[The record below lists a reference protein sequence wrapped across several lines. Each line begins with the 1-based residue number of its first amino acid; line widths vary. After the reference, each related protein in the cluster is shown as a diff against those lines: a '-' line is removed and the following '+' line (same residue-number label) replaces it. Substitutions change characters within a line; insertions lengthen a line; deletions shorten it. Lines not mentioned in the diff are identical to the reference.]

1 MIGLEPKTG
10 IEPAKVY
17 ILADRAVCA
26 YLAAAT
32 GAGPCVRDA
41 ARYDTFGSPVLTD
54 SAQES
59 RSKNKKRAAAIE
71 GIHPPPPPKRMQMTY
86 IVVVVGYVLMLLG
99 ISVYKSRSVKSA
111 EDFMVAGRS
120 VPVYMLVATLVCTWI
135 GSGSLFGT
143 AGLTFRTGLSELWF
157 SAGAWVG
164 ILVIYMIAARVRRIA
179 QYTLTDL
186 LEKRYNQLA
195 KVLGTITIIIAYMVI
210 AGYQF
215 KGGGRFIAIL
225 SDGSIS
231 LETGM
236 IIAAFLIVG
245 FTVLAGMVSIVSI
258 DIFNGSIMLVAM
270 VLTLPFAI
278 SGHGGLDAVITT
290 IQQTQPTH
298 LSLMG
303 GHDFVWVVG
312 IALPTFLLLM
322 SESSMYQK
330 FSSADNEANARKAVM
345 GMFIGVVVVETLMM
359 LIALVGFAIYADD
372 PRFFLVDGSINRAMA
387 EEIILRIGFEQLP
400 VVIGSLLLAAGAAIV
415 ISTGNTFLMVT
426 STNVTRDIF
435 QAFFYKN
442 ATASQILWIQ
452 RACIVGIGLLAYLMM
467 SQFDT
472 ILEMALM
479 SYTMI
484 GASLAPPLLAAF
496 FWKRVTCAGGVA
508 SIASGML
515 TVVIIAVL
523 NSVYKGSAEGIN
535 VLGVSFPMDTDY
547 IAIPAVIV
555 SVTTL
560 VVVSLLTAKPQQSD
574 WEEFIE
580 A

>member
-1 MIGLEPKTG
+1 MIY
-10 IEPAKVY
+10 A
-17 ILADRAVCA
+17 AVV
-26 YLAAAT
+26 T
-32 GAGPCVRDA
+32 
-41 ARYDTFGSPVLTD
+41 
-54 SAQES
+54 
-59 RSKNKKRAAAIE
+59 I
-71 GIHPPPPPKRMQMTY
+71 
-86 IVVVVGYVLMLLG
+86 YVLMLLG
-99 ISVYKSRSVKSA
+99 ISVYKSRTVKTD
-111 EDFMVAGRS
+111 EDFMVAGRG

-143 AGLTFRTGLSELWF
+143 AGLTFRTGISELWF
-157 SAGAWVG
+157 SSGAWVG
-164 ILVIYMIAARVRRIA
+164 ILVVYMIAARVRRIA

-186 LEKRYNQLA
+186 LEKRYSQLA

-215 KGGGRFIAIL
+215 KGGGRFISIL
-225 SDGSIS
+225 SDGSITP
-231 LETGM
+231 ETGM

-258 DIFNGSIMLVAM
+258 DIFNGSIMLLAM
-270 VLTLPFAI
+270 IVTLPFAVM
-278 SGHGGLDAVITT
+278 GHGGVEAVITT
-290 IQQTQPTH
+290 IQQTEPTH

-303 GHDFVWVVG
+303 GHDFVWVFG

-330 FSSADNEANARKAVM
+330 FSSADSAQNARRAVM
-345 GMFIGVVVVETLMM
+345 GMFIGVVVIETLMM

-372 PRFFLVDGSINRAMA
+372 PRFFLDDGSVNRAMA
-387 EEIILRIGFEQLP
+387 EEIILRIGFEQMP
-400 VVIGSLLLAAGAAIV
+400 AIVGSMLLAAGSAII

-435 QAFFYKN
+435 QAFFFRD
-442 ATASQILWIQ
+442 ASSSQVVWIQ
-452 RACIVGIGLLAYLMM
+452 RTCIVGIGLLAYLMM
-467 SQFDT
+467 SQFET

-496 FWKRVTCAGGVA
+496 FWKRVTRTAGVA
-508 SIASGML
+508 SIAAGML
-515 TVVIIAVL
+515 TVIFIAVM
-523 NSVYKGSAEGIN
+523 NSIFKDSGTTFLGI
-535 VLGVSFPMDTDY
+535 SFPMDTDY

-560 VVVSLLTAKPQQSD
+560 VVVSLLTPKPA
-574 WEEFIE
+574 EEEWQEFMGDQPVVPPKP
-580 A
+580 

>member
-1 MIGLEPKTG
+1 MI
-10 IEPAKVY
+10 Y
-17 ILADRAVCA
+17 IAVVC
-26 YLAAAT
+26 
-32 GAGPCVRDA
+32 
-41 ARYDTFGSPVLTD
+41 F
-54 SAQES
+54 
-59 RSKNKKRAAAIE
+59 
-71 GIHPPPPPKRMQMTY
+71 
-86 IVVVVGYVLMLLG
+86 YVLMLLG
-99 ISVYKSRSVKSA
+99 ISVYKSRTVKTD
-111 EDFMVAGRS
+111 EDFMVAGRG

-143 AGLTFRTGLSELWF
+143 AGLTFRTGISELWF

-164 ILVIYMIAARVRRIA
+164 ILVVYKIAGRVRRIA

-186 LEKRYNQLA
+186 LEKRYSQVA

-215 KGGGRFIAIL
+215 KGGGRFISIL
-225 SDGSIS
+225 SEGSIS
-231 LETGM
+231 PETGM
-236 IIAAFLIVG
+236 IIAALLIVG

-258 DIFNGSIMLVAM
+258 DIFNGSIMLLAM
-270 VLTLPFAI
+270 IVTLPFAI
-278 SGHGGLDAVITT
+278 IGHGGVEAVITT
-290 IQQTQPTH
+290 IQQQQPSH

-303 GHDFVWVVG
+303 GHNFVWVVG

-330 FSSADNEANARKAVM
+330 FSSADNARNAKRAVM

-372 PRFFLVDGSINRAMA
+372 PRFFMADGSINRAMA

-400 VVIGSLLLAAGAAIV
+400 VVVGSLLLAAGAAIV

-435 QAFFYKN
+435 QAFLFRN
-442 ATASQILWIQ
+442 ATSSQIVWIQ
-452 RACIVGIGLLAYLMM
+452 RACIIGIGVLAYLMM
-467 SQFDT
+467 SQFET
-472 ILEMALM
+472 ILEMALI

-496 FWKRVTCAGGVA
+496 FWKRVTRIAGVM

-515 TVVIIAVL
+515 TVMTIAVL
-523 NSVYKGSAEGIN
+523 NSVFKSGGSTI
-535 VLGVSFPMDTDY
+535 FPMDTDY
-547 IAIPAVIV
+547 IAIPALIV

-560 VVVSLLTAKPQQSD
+560 VVVSLVTPKPLESD
-574 WEEFIE
+574 WQEFVQE
-580 A
+580 

>member
-1 MIGLEPKTG
+1 MI
-10 IEPAKVY
+10 Y
-17 ILADRAVCA
+17 I
-26 YLAAAT
+26 T
-32 GAGPCVRDA
+32 
-41 ARYDTFGSPVLTD
+41 
-54 SAQES
+54 
-59 RSKNKKRAAAIE
+59 
-71 GIHPPPPPKRMQMTY
+71 
-86 IVVVVGYVLMLLG
+86 VVSIYVLMLLG
-99 ISVYKSRSVKSA
+99 ISVYKSRTVKTD
-111 EDFMVAGRS
+111 EDFMVAGRG

-157 SAGAWVG
+157 SSGAWVG
-164 ILVIYMIAARVRRIA
+164 ILVVYMIAARVRRIA

-186 LEKRYNQLA
+186 LEKRYSQLA

-215 KGGGRFIAIL
+215 KGGGRFISIL

-231 LETGM
+231 PETGM
-236 IIAAFLIVG
+236 VIAAFLIVG

-270 VLTLPFAI
+270 VVTLPFAI
-278 SGHGGLDAVITT
+278 AGHGGIDAVITT
-290 IQQTQPTH
+290 INETQPSH

-303 GHDFVWVVG
+303 GHDFVWVFG

-330 FSSADNEANARKAVM
+330 FSSADSAQNARRAVM
-345 GMFIGVVVVETLMM
+345 GMFIGVVVIETLMM

-372 PRFFLVDGSINRAMA
+372 PRFFMDDGSVNRAMA

-400 VVIGSLLLAAGAAIV
+400 AVVGSVLLAAAAAII

-435 QAFFYKN
+435 QAFFYRN
-442 ATASQILWIQ
+442 ATSSQIVWIQ
-452 RACIVGIGLLAYLMM
+452 RACIVGIGVLAYLMM
-467 SQFDT
+467 SQFET

-496 FWKRVTCAGGVA
+496 FWKRVTRIAGVL

-515 TVVIIAVL
+515 TVITIAVL
-523 NSVYKGSAEGIN
+523 NSIFKDSGTTIF
-535 VLGVSFPMDTDY
+535 GVQFPMDTDY

-555 SVTTL
+555 SVSTL
-560 VVVSLLTAKPQQSD
+560 VIVSLLTPEPAESDWREFMSQEPSVPAKP
-574 WEEFIE
+574 
-580 A
+580 

>member
-1 MIGLEPKTG
+1 MI
-10 IEPAKVY
+10 Y
-17 ILADRAVCA
+17 IAV
-26 YLAAAT
+26 
-32 GAGPCVRDA
+32 V
-41 ARYDTFGSPVLTD
+41 
-54 SAQES
+54 
-59 RSKNKKRAAAIE
+59 AI
-71 GIHPPPPPKRMQMTY
+71 
-86 IVVVVGYVLMLLG
+86 YVLLLLG
-99 ISVYKSRSVKSA
+99 ISVHKSRSVKS
-111 EDFMVAGRS
+111 EDDFMVAGRN

-135 GSGSLFGT
+135 GSGSLFGS
-143 AGLTFRTGLSELWF
+143 AGLTFRTGVSELWF

-164 ILVIYMIAARVRRIA
+164 ILIVYMIAARVRRIA

-186 LEKRYNQLA
+186 LEKRYSQLA

-215 KGGGRFIAIL
+215 KGGGRFISIL

-231 LETGM
+231 PETGM
-236 IIAAFLIVG
+236 VLAAFLIVG

-258 DIFNGSIMLVAM
+258 DIFNGVIMLLAM
-270 VLTLPFAI
+270 VVTLPFAI
-278 SGHGGLDAVITT
+278 AGHGGVDAVITT
-290 IQQTQPTH
+290 IQQTEPNH
-298 LSLMG
+298 LSVMG
-303 GHDFVWVVG
+303 GHDFFWVIG

-330 FSSADNEANARKAVM
+330 FSSADNEQNARRAVM

-372 PRFFLVDGSINRAMA
+372 PRFFMADGSINRAMA

-400 VVIGSLLLAAGAAIV
+400 VMIGSLLLAAGAAIV

-442 ATASQILWIQ
+442 ATSSQVLWLQ
-452 RACIVGIGLLAYLMM
+452 RGTIIGIGVLAYLMM
-467 SQFDT
+467 SQFET

-484 GASLAPPLLAAF
+484 GASLAPALLAAF
-496 FWKRVTCAGGVA
+496 FWKRVTRIGGVA

-515 TVVIIAVL
+515 TVIAIGVL
-523 NSVYKGSAEGIN
+523 NAVFKDAGGS
-535 VLGVSFPMDTDY
+535 VLGMSFPMDTDY
-547 IAIPAVIV
+547 IAIPAVAV

-560 VVVSLLTAKPQQSD
+560 VAVSLLTPKPADSD
-574 WEEFIE
+574 WEHFIDS
-580 A
+580 

>member
-1 MIGLEPKTG
+1 MH
-10 IEPAKVY
+10 V
-17 ILADRAVCA
+17 AVV
-26 YLAAAT
+26 T
-32 GAGPCVRDA
+32 
-41 ARYDTFGSPVLTD
+41 T
-54 SAQES
+54 
-59 RSKNKKRAAAIE
+59 
-71 GIHPPPPPKRMQMTY
+71 
-86 IVVVVGYVLMLLG
+86 YVLLLIG
-99 ISVYKSRSVKSA
+99 VAVHKSRTVKSA
-111 EDFMVAGRS
+111 DDFMVAGRS

-143 AGLTFRTGLSELWF
+143 AGLTFRTGISELWF

-186 LEKRYNQLA
+186 LEKRYSQLA

-215 KGGGRFIAIL
+215 KGGGRFISIL
-225 SDGSIS
+225 SEGSITP
-231 LETGM
+231 EQGM
-236 IIAAFLIVG
+236 IIACALIVG

-258 DIFNGSIMLVAM
+258 DIFNGTIMLFAM
-270 VLTLPFAI
+270 IVTLPFAI
-278 SGHGGLDAVITT
+278 SGHGGIDAVITT
-290 IQQTQPTH
+290 IQQTEPSH
-298 LSLMG
+298 LSMMG
-303 GHDFVWVVG
+303 GHDYFWVVG

-330 FSSADNEANARKAVM
+330 FSSADNEQNAKRAVM
-345 GMFIGVVVVETLMM
+345 GMFIGVVIVETLMM

-372 PRFFLVDGSINRAMA
+372 PRFFMADGSVNRAMA

-400 VVIGSLLLAAGAAIV
+400 VIIGSLLLAAGAAIV

-426 STNVTRDIF
+426 STNVTRDIV

-442 ATASQILWIQ
+442 ATESEVVWIQ
-452 RACIVGIGLLAYLMM
+452 RTAIVVIGVLAYLMM
-467 SQFDT
+467 SQFET

-496 FWKRVTCAGGVA
+496 FWKRVTRIAGVL

-515 TVVIIAVL
+515 TVITIAVL
-523 NSVYKGSAEGIN
+523 NSVYKGAETGPT
-535 VLGVSFPMDTDY
+535 VLGITFPMDTDY

-555 SVTTL
+555 TVTTL
-560 VVVSLLTAKPQQSD
+560 VVVSLLTPKPQDED
-574 WEEFIE
+574 WQEFIE

>member
-1 MIGLEPKTG
+1 MI
-10 IEPAKVY
+10 Y
-17 ILADRAVCA
+17 IAVVT
-26 YLAAAT
+26 L
-32 GAGPCVRDA
+32 
-41 ARYDTFGSPVLTD
+41 
-54 SAQES
+54 
-59 RSKNKKRAAAIE
+59 
-71 GIHPPPPPKRMQMTY
+71 
-86 IVVVVGYVLMLLG
+86 YVLMLLG
-99 ISVYKSRSVKSA
+99 ISVYKSRSVKTD
-111 EDFMVAGRS
+111 EDFMVAGRH

-143 AGLTFRTGLSELWF
+143 AGLTFRTGISELWF

-164 ILVIYMIAARVRRIA
+164 ILIVYTIAARVRTIA
-179 QYTLTDL
+179 KYTLTDL
-186 LEKRYNQLA
+186 LEKRYSQLA
-195 KVLGTITIIIAYMVI
+195 KVLGTITIIVAYMVI

-225 SDGSIS
+225 SEGSITP
-231 LETGM
+231 ETGM
-236 IIAAFLIVG
+236 IIAAVLIVG

-258 DIFNGSIMLVAM
+258 DIFNGSIMLLAM
-270 VLTLPFAI
+270 IVTLPFAI
-278 SGHGGLDAVITT
+278 MGHGGVGAVITT
-290 IQQTQPTH
+290 IQQHEPTH

-330 FSSADNEANARKAVM
+330 FSSADNAQNARRAVM

-372 PRFFLVDGSINRAMA
+372 PRFFLADGSVNRAMA

-400 VVIGSLLLAAGAAIV
+400 VIIGSLLLAAGAAIV

-442 ATASQILWIQ
+442 ATSSQIVWLQ
-452 RACIVGIGLLAYLMM
+452 RGCIIGIGVLAYLMM
-467 SQFDT
+467 SQFET
-472 ILEMALM
+472 ILEMALV

-496 FWKRVTCAGGVA
+496 FWKRVTRIAGVL

-515 TVVIIAVL
+515 SVITITAL
-523 NSVYKGSAEGIN
+523 NSIFKESGTEILGIA
-535 VLGVSFPMDTDY
+535 FPMDTDY

-560 VVVSLLTAKPQQSD
+560 VVVSLLTPKPPESD
-574 WEEFIE
+574 WQEFIGNKSAAAE
-580 A
+580 

>member
-1 MIGLEPKTG
+1 MI
-10 IEPAKVY
+10 Y
-17 ILADRAVCA
+17 IAV
-26 YLAAAT
+26 
-32 GAGPCVRDA
+32 V
-41 ARYDTFGSPVLTD
+41 
-54 SAQES
+54 
-59 RSKNKKRAAAIE
+59 AI
-71 GIHPPPPPKRMQMTY
+71 
-86 IVVVVGYVLMLLG
+86 YVLLLLG
-99 ISVYKSRSVKSA
+99 ISVHKSRSVKS
-111 EDFMVAGRS
+111 EDDFMVAGRN

-135 GSGSLFGT
+135 GSGSLFGS
-143 AGLTFRTGLSELWF
+143 AGLTFRTGVSELWF

-164 ILVIYMIAARVRRIA
+164 ILIVYMIAARVRRIA
-179 QYTLTDL
+179 KYTLTDL
-186 LEKRYNQLA
+186 LEKRYSQLA

-215 KGGGRFIAIL
+215 KGGGRFISIL

-231 LETGM
+231 PETGM
-236 IIAAFLIVG
+236 VLAAFLIVG

-258 DIFNGSIMLVAM
+258 DIFNGVIMLLAM
-270 VLTLPFAI
+270 VVTLPFAI
-278 SGHGGLDAVITT
+278 AGHGGVDAVITT
-290 IQQTQPTH
+290 IQQTEPNH
-298 LSLMG
+298 LSVMG
-303 GHDFVWVVG
+303 GHDFFWVIG

-330 FSSADNEANARKAVM
+330 FSSADNEQNARRAVM

-372 PRFFLVDGSINRAMA
+372 PRFFMADGSINRAMA

-400 VVIGSLLLAAGAAIV
+400 VMIGSLLLAAGAAIV

-442 ATASQILWIQ
+442 ATSSQVLWLQ
-452 RACIVGIGLLAYLMM
+452 RGTIIGIGVLAYLMM
-467 SQFDT
+467 SQFET

-484 GASLAPPLLAAF
+484 GASLAPALLAAF
-496 FWKRVTCAGGVA
+496 FWKRVTRIGGVA

-515 TVVIIAVL
+515 TVIAIGVL
-523 NSVYKGSAEGIN
+523 NAVFKDAGGS
-535 VLGVSFPMDTDY
+535 VLGMSFPMDTDY
-547 IAIPAVIV
+547 IAIPAVAV

-560 VVVSLLTAKPQQSD
+560 VAVSLLTPKPADSD
-574 WEEFIE
+574 WEHFIDS
-580 A
+580 

>member
-1 MIGLEPKTG
+1 MI
-10 IEPAKVY
+10 Y
-17 ILADRAVCA
+17 IAV
-26 YLAAAT
+26 
-32 GAGPCVRDA
+32 V
-41 ARYDTFGSPVLTD
+41 
-54 SAQES
+54 
-59 RSKNKKRAAAIE
+59 
-71 GIHPPPPPKRMQMTY
+71 MTY
-86 IVVVVGYVLMLLG
+86 VLILLG
-99 ISVYKSRSVKSA
+99 ISVYKSRTVKTD
-111 EDFMVAGRS
+111 EDFMVAGRG

-143 AGLTFRTGLSELWF
+143 AGLTFRTGISELWF

-164 ILVIYMIAARVRRIA
+164 ILVVYMIAARVRRIA

-215 KGGGRFIAIL
+215 KGGGRFIGIL
-225 SDGSIS
+225 SDGAIS
-231 LETGM
+231 PETGM

-258 DIFNGSIMLVAM
+258 DIFNGVIMLIAM
-270 VLTLPFAI
+270 IVTLPFAI
-278 SGHGGLDAVITT
+278 YGHGGIDAVVAT
-290 IQQTQPTH
+290 IQQAQPSH
-298 LSLMG
+298 LSVMG
-303 GHDFVWVVG
+303 GHDFVWVIG

-330 FSSADNEANARKAVM
+330 FSSADNARNAKRAVM
-345 GMFIGVVVVETLMM
+345 GMFVGVVVVETLMM

-372 PRFFLVDGSINRAMA
+372 PRFFLADGSINRAMA

-400 VVIGSLLLAAGAAIV
+400 VIVGSLLLAAGAAIV

-442 ATASQILWIQ
+442 ATSSQIVWIQ
-452 RACIVGIGLLAYLMM
+452 RSCIVGIGLLAYLMM
-467 SQFDT
+467 SQFET

-496 FWKRVTCAGGVA
+496 FWKRVTRLAGVM

-515 TVVIIAVL
+515 TVITIAVL
-523 NSVYKGSAEGIN
+523 NSVFKDSGTSILGI
-535 VLGVSFPMDTDY
+535 SFPMDTDY

-555 SVTTL
+555 SVSTL
-560 VVVSLLTAKPQQSD
+560 VIVSLLTPKPLDSD
-574 WEEFIE
+574 WQEFMGTE
-580 A
+580 ATVPPKP